1 MPTDLITAVSSL
13 EEADALAIVRQ
24 RLEEGDS
31 PLAILDDAKTGLV
44 VVGDRFQEGTYFIPE
59 LVFAGEIIKA
69 VVELVKPHI
78 PAIPDSK
85 KRGRVLIGTV
95 QGDIHDIGKNIVVF
109 LLDANGFEVHDLGV
123 DVPPEVFVENIQKL
137 HPAVVG
143 LSGFLTI
150 SYDSMR
156 TTVEAITAAGLR
168 EDVKIII
175 GGGTVDEAVRR
186 HSGADAYGR
195 LAGDAVTF
203 ATQWTGGE

>member
-1 MPTDLITAVSSL
+1 VPTDLITAVSSL

-24 RLEEGDS
+24 RLENGDD

-59 LVFAGEIIKA
+59 LVYAGEILKV

-78 PAIPDSK
+78 PAIPDSD
-85 KRGRVLIGTV
+85 KRGQVLIGSV

-137 HPAVVG
+137 HPEVVA

-150 SYDSMR
+150 SYDSMKA
-156 TTVEAITAAGLR
+156 TVEAITAAGLR

-175 GGGTVDEAVRR
+175 GGGTVDETVCI
-186 HSGADAYGR
+186 HTGADTYGR